1 MERAA
6 SNSSKKVVHIKR
18 ELVPLKPKITPPAH
32 DAEKPPKKA
41 FKDLTP
47 EEKLLEIVRHSVR
60 PFSDRLDPFAA
71 LPVTLDRFQEHLIS
85 FYLLYYPKATYGFSP
100 RLRPHPVAS
109 NFSIALT
116 TPACFQVIMARSAMY
131 RISLNKYAT
140 EKEKESLELAVVRH
154 KGEAL
159 KMVRVLSAQASPKR
173 KDDLLASIISLGTF
187 DRRSGSQ
194 EAAGMHYQAVRRI
207 LKTTGGPLAVNSV
220 LLSRVM
226 CFFECIY
233 GTSPESYIW
242 DESDVKRLV
251 NGLNGFLR
259 TLRNLWKSLAA
270 ISEMTGK
277 IVDEDYDEQV
287 EGDVDEKEGDDTGE
301 SAEPPDTKPVHSFV
315 IQPGSTMLALITRQP
330 PPDAELTQ
338 LRRLELIFQLTCLLT
353 LGAITLDLASDFH
366 ALQTYMDGLHK
377 SIEDLRLAGHS
388 CNNVMWQ
395 IQVGDH
401 SEAHSRRIWR
411 AASFAWVMKHCSYNV
426 QLSLKQWL
434 LAFFTGKQVAK
445 SFRLDPFHFSY
456 AS

>member
-1 MERAA
+1 ME
-6 SNSSKKVVHIKR
+6 SSTSKALVRVKR
-18 ELVPLKPKITPPAH
+18 ELVPIEP
-32 DAEKPPKKA
+32 KPPILGSHEPQDGPSTTEKKPEPKD
-41 FKDLTP
+41 FKDMTR
-47 EEKLLEIVRHSVR
+47 EEKLLAIVRHSVQ

-71 LPVTLDRFQEHLIS
+71 LPVNLDRFQEHLIS

-116 TPACFQVIMARSAMY
+116 TPACFQVIMARSALY

-140 EKEKESLELAVVRH
+140 DTEKRSLELAVMRH

-159 KMVRVLSAQASPKR
+159 KMVRLLSASSSPQR

-194 EAAGMHYQAVRRI
+194 EAAGMHYQAVRKI
-207 LKTTGGPLAVNSV
+207 LKTTGGPLAVHSV

-242 DESDVKRLV
+242 DNSDLKRLV
-251 NGLNGFLR
+251 RSMNGFLR
-259 TLRNLWKSLAA
+259 KLWELWQSLST
-270 ISEMTGK
+270 ISALTAPSSRDGATEAGARR
-277 IVDEDYDEQV
+277 I
-287 EGDVDEKEGDDTGE
+287 
-301 SAEPPDTKPVHSFV
+301 HSFDL
-315 IQPGSTMLALITRQP
+315 QAGSTLLGLVSRQP
-330 PPDAELTQ
+330 PPGAELTQ
-338 LRRLELIFQLTCLLT
+338 PRRLELIFQLTCLLT
-353 LGAITLDLASDFH
+353 LGMITVDLASDFRS
-366 ALQTYMDGLHK
+366 LQTYMDNLHR
-377 SIEDLRLAGHS
+377 SIEDLRLVGQS
-388 CNNVMWQ
+388 CNNAMWQ
-395 IQVGDH
+395 IQVNDH

-426 QLSLKQWL
+426 QLSLKEWL
-434 LAFFTGKQVAK
+434 LAFFTGKPVDQPYHLA
-445 SFRLDPFHFSY
+445 SFHFSY

>member
-1 MERAA
+1 MALVPV
-6 SNSSKKVVHIKR
+6 KK
-18 ELVPLKPKITPPAH
+18 ELVSIEPKSTPPADKQQQQQRH
-32 DAEKPPKKA
+32 EADKKAKPRAKA
-41 FKDLTP
+41 FKDLTL

-116 TPACFQVIMARSAMY
+116 TPACFQVIMARSALY

-140 EKEKESLELAVVRH
+140 EAEKSSLELAVVRH

-159 KMVRVLSAQASPKR
+159 KLVRLLSSKLTPKR

-207 LKTTGGPLAVNSV
+207 LKSTGGPLAVNSV

-242 DESDVKRLV
+242 DESDVQRLV
-251 NGLNGFLR
+251 HGLNGFLKK
-259 TLRNLWKSLAA
+259 LREFWQSLSTINALTA
-270 ISEMTGK
+270 RLAEDEDGEARDLTGK
-277 IVDEDYDEQV
+277 E
-287 EGDVDEKEGDDTGE
+287 
-301 SAEPPDTKPVHSFV
+301 AEPRPIHSFG
-315 IQPGSTMLALITRQP
+315 IRPGSTLLGLVSRQP
-330 PPDAELTQ
+330 PPTAELTQ
-338 LRRLELIFQLTCLLT
+338 QRRLEMIFQLTCLLT
-353 LGAITLDLASDFH
+353 LGMITMDLANDFR
-366 ALQTYMDGLHK
+366 ALQAYMDGLHA
-377 SIEDLRLAGHS
+377 SIEKLQLAGLS
-388 CNNVMWQ
+388 CNNAMWQ
-395 IQVGDH
+395 IQVNDH
-401 SEAHSRRIWR
+401 SEPHSRRIWR
-411 AASFAWVMKHCSYNV
+411 AASFAWVMKHCTYSV
-426 QLSLKQWL
+426 QLTLKDWL
-434 LAFFTGKQVAK
+434 LAFFTGKPVQK
-445 SFRLDPFHFSY
+445 PYRLDPFHFSY
-456 AS
+456 AD

>member
-1 MERAA
+1 ME
-6 SNSSKKVVHIKR
+6 SSSTKEVIPIKK
-18 ELVPLKPKITPPAH
+18 ELVPIEPKSTPPP
-32 DAEKPPKKA
+32 EKRKIEVSKNKTIRAKA

-71 LPVTLDRFQEHLIS
+71 LPVNLDRFQEHLIS

-116 TPACFQVIMARSAMY
+116 TPACFQVIMARSALY
-131 RISLNKYAT
+131 RISLNKYGSED
-140 EKEKESLELAVVRH
+140 EKKSLEVAVIRH

-159 KMVRVLSAQASPKR
+159 KLVRLLSTKASPKR

-207 LKTTGGPLAVNSV
+207 LKSTGGPLAVNSV

-242 DESDVKRLV
+242 DESDVRRLV
-251 NGLNGFLR
+251 HGLNSFLR
-259 TLRNLWKSLAA
+259 SLRGFWQSLSSINAIAA
-270 ISEMTGK
+270 ESSEDSAK
-277 IVDEDYDEQV
+277 Y
-287 EGDVDEKEGDDTGE
+287 KEGEVRPIHTFG
-301 SAEPPDTKPVHSFV
+301 P
-315 IQPGSTMLALITRQP
+315 QPGSTLLALVTRQP
-330 PPDAELTQ
+330 GPTGEVTQ
-338 LRRLELIFQLTCLLT
+338 QQRLEMIFQLTCLLT
-353 LGAITLDLASDFH
+353 LGMITMDLANDFR
-366 ALQTYMDGLHK
+366 ALQSYMDNIQK
-377 SIEDLRLAGHS
+377 TIENLQLAGQS
-388 CNNVMWQ
+388 CNNAMWQ
-395 IQVGDH
+395 IQVSDH
-401 SEAHSRRIWR
+401 SDTHSRRIWR
-411 AASFAWVMKHCSYNV
+411 AASFAWVMKHCTYTV
-426 QLSLKQWL
+426 QFTLKEWL
-434 LAFFTGKQVAK
+434 LKFFTGKPVEK
-445 SFRLDPFHFSY
+445 VYRLDPFHFSY

>member
-1 MERAA
+1 MEP
-6 SNSSKKVVHIKR
+6 SSTKALIHVKK
-18 ELVPLKPKITPPAH
+18 ELVPIEPKSTPPADKVQH
-32 DAEKPPKKA
+32 EASKSAKSRAKA
-41 FKDLTP
+41 FKDMSP
-47 EEKLLEIVRHSVR
+47 EEKLLEIVRHSVQ

-71 LPVTLDRFQEHLIS
+71 LPVNLDRFQEHLIS

-116 TPACFQVIMARSAMY
+116 TPACFQVIMARSALY

-140 EKEKESLELAVVRH
+140 EVEKTSLEHAVMRH

-159 KMVRVLSAQASPKR
+159 KMVRLLSTKASPKR

-207 LKTTGGPLAVNSV
+207 LKSTGGPLAVNSV

-251 NGLNGFLR
+251 HGLNAFFKKLR
-259 TLRNLWKSLAA
+259 DLWKSLST
-270 ISEMTGK
+270 ISSLAERPDVGIGK
-277 IVDEDYDEQV
+277 
-287 EGDVDEKEGDDTGE
+287 GKEPETR
-301 SAEPPDTKPVHSFV
+301 PIHSFGLR
-315 IQPGSTMLALITRQP
+315 PGSTLLGLVTRQP
-330 PPDAELTQ
+330 SPEAELTQ
-338 LRRLELIFQLTCLLT
+338 QRRLEMIFQITCLLT
-353 LGAITLDLASDFH
+353 LGMITMDF
-366 ALQTYMDGLHK
+366 ADDFRGLQDYIDGLHK
-377 SIEDLRLAGHS
+377 SIDDLRLAGQS

-395 IQVGDH
+395 IQVNDH
-401 SEAHSRRIWR
+401 SDAHSRRIWR
-411 AASFAWVMKHCSYNV
+411 AASFAWVMKHCSYSV
-426 QLSLKQWL
+426 QLSLKEWL
-434 LAFFTGKQVAK
+434 LAFFNGRPVEKPY
-445 SFRLDPFHFSY
+445 RLDPFHFSY

>member
-1 MERAA
+1 ME
-6 SNSSKKVVHIKR
+6 SSTSKSLTRIKR
-18 ELVPLKPKITPPAH
+18 ELVPIEPKPAILPPPDVAQ
-32 DAEKPPKKA
+32 DAGDKEENRRDGKN
-41 FKDLTP
+41 FKDLTR
-47 EEKLLEIVRHSVR
+47 EEKLLAIVRHSVR

-71 LPVTLDRFQEHLIS
+71 LPVSLDRFQEHLIS

-116 TPACFQVIMARSAMY
+116 TPPCFQVIMARSALY

-140 EKEKESLELAVVRH
+140 DTEKRSLELAVIRH

-159 KMVRVLSAQASPKR
+159 KMVRQLSVRASPNR

-194 EAAGMHYQAVRRI
+194 EAAGMHYQAVRKI

-242 DESDVKRLV
+242 DVSDLKRLV
-251 NGLNGFLR
+251 HNLNVFLEK
-259 TLRNLWKSLAA
+259 LREFGQSLSSTSVLAA
-270 ISEMTGK
+270 KGPREADIEVVGRRK
-277 IVDEDYDEQV
+277 HPFELQE
-287 EGDVDEKEGDDTGE
+287 
-301 SAEPPDTKPVHSFV
+301 
-315 IQPGSTMLALITRQP
+315 GSTLLGLVSRQP

-338 LRRLELIFQLTCLLT
+338 PRRLELIFQLTCLLT
-353 LGAITLDLASDFH
+353 LAMITMDLAGDFK
-366 ALQTYMDGLHK
+366 ALQTYMDHLHQ
-377 SIEDLRLAGHS
+377 SIEDLRLAGQS
-388 CNNVMWQ
+388 CNNAMWQ
-395 IQVGDH
+395 IQVSDH
-401 SEAHSRRIWR
+401 SEVHSRRIWR

-426 QLSLKQWL
+426 QLSLKEWL
-434 LAFFTGKQVAK
+434 LAFFTGKGVEK
-445 SFRLDPFHFSY
+445 PYYLGSFHFSY
-456 AS
+456 AT